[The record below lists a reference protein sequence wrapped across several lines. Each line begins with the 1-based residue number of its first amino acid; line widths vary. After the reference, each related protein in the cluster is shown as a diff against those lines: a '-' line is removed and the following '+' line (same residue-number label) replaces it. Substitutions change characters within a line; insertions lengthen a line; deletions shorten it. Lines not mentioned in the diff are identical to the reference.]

1 MLCFWIFFGFL
12 ESGTAVAQKE
22 PVDPE
27 LQKLRNA
34 IAESRGRVV
43 DHEREER
50 DIIELLDQLDR
61 GLAELDAQVSESRKD
76 FDRAEI
82 RLEMTEE
89 SLKRAERK
97 LAETQSAMSLRAV
110 ALYKAGTEAPL
121 RLLFASEDLR
131 EMFSKLWNL
140 ERILRSDSVLLARF
154 QSEQVELQEKNAQA
168 SRARSGL
175 ESAGTKLAARQ
186 RALTEEK
193 NERGR
198 LLAVVREN
206 RTQERALLKGLEQ
219 AALALEE
226 TLASLQR
233 QPQVL
238 EAERAKSSS
247 FLARRGKMASPVE
260 GRVRRRFG
268 RVVDAQYQTQ
278 IFRKGV
284 EFSAGVGEDVRAVA
298 PGRVRFAGWFR
309 GYGKI
314 VIVDH
319 GDRYFTVS
327 GQMAQI
333 RVKVGETIQTGQV
346 LGTVGETG
354 SLEGP
359 GLYFE
364 VRRGGVPLDPAEWLT
379 KG

>member
-1 MLCFWIFFGFL
+1 M
-12 ESGTAVAQKE
+12 
-22 PVDPE
+22 
-27 LQKLRNA
+27 
-34 IAESRGRVV
+34 
-43 DHEREER
+43 
-50 DIIELLDQLDR
+50 
-61 GLAELDAQVSESRKD
+61 
-76 FDRAEI
+76 
-82 RLEMTEE
+82 
-89 SLKRAERK
+89 
-97 LAETQSAMSLRAV
+97 
-110 ALYKAGTEAPL
+110 
-121 RLLFASEDLR
+121 
-131 EMFSKLWNL
+131 
-140 ERILRSDSVLLARF
+140 
-154 QSEQVELQEKNAQA
+154 
-168 SRARSGL
+168 
-175 ESAGTKLAARQ
+175 
-186 RALTEEK
+186 EEK